1 MASTTT
7 GTHSPEEL
15 SEEELRAYFAQL
27 REAPVADMLGQ
38 AYAML
43 GSWAEAKLGRPD
55 ARPLIDAL
63 NALVQGAG
71 AGLPDDLARRMRD
84 GIAQLQMA
92 QVQAEQQ
99 LANERKAQAID
110 QQAAPNPASRSP
122 GDPPKTQQPPS
133 SGADEGAQRLTDR
146 LWIPGRDPRP
156 PPRS

>member
-1 MASTTT
+1 MASTTA
-7 GTHSPEEL
+7 GNHSPEEL

-38 AYAML
+38 AYTML
-43 GSWAEAKLGRPD
+43 GAWAEAKLGRPD

-92 QVQAEQQ
+92 QVQAEEQ
-99 LANERKAQAID
+99 LANERKAQAVD

-122 GDPPKTQQPPS
+122 GTQQPPS

-146 LWIPGRDPRP
+146 LWIPGRDPGP